1 MTSLLP
7 ESPSGHPPAVHAP
20 NLDQAITI
28 RQQTETSVTALATAL
43 LTALTA
49 ATGHPTLHL
58 PDAPPLA
65 GYGARVMD
73 LALAGLEP
81 TTRGAYLAAWHRRL
95 LPELGTVPIDRIT
108 PGAIDRAV
116 HGWARAGH
124 QQSAIKN
131 TLAML
136 ARITRQAV
144 RDGWLPHPPQ
154 ALKGWQRL
162 YLDTDGN
169 TAEEPRGLA
178 LPDFTTLRRLADAL
192 TDASHD
198 RYPGWGQAV
207 IFAACT
213 GARIGEVSGVRVG
226 DIHTQR
232 WLWHARRQTTPAPG
246 GLTDKRTKGKRA
258 RLIPVI
264 EPLRP
269 LITARIAAAQAA
281 PDARLFTG
289 PARGRI
295 TTAGLR
301 RATHW
306 DDVTRSLGLPHLRRL
321 DLRHT
326 ALTWM
331 ADAGI
336 PLHVLQQIAGHRSI
350 TTTQRYLHPSIRHL
364 TTAGQTLTD
373 YVNGN
378 CRPIPGTPQ
387 RW

>member
-1 MTSLLP
+1 MTATDPALT
-7 ESPSGHPPAVHAP
+7 SG
-20 NLDQAITI
+20 
-28 RQQTETSVTALATAL
+28 QQPDTSVAALATAL

-49 ATGHPTLHL
+49 ATGRPAPRL
-58 PDAPPLA
+58 PDAPSLA

-81 TTRGAYLAAWHRRL
+81 TTRGAYLAAWHQRL
-95 LPELGTVPIDRIT
+95 LPDLGDVPIDRVT
-108 PGAIDRAV
+108 CGAIDRAV
-116 HGWARAGH
+116 HDWATAGH

-131 TLAML
+131 TLALL

-144 RDGWLPHPPQ
+144 RDGWLAQRPQ

-162 YLDTDGN
+162 YLSTHDTADDS
-169 TAEEPRGLA
+169 RGLA
-178 LPDFTTLRRLADAL
+178 LPDFTTLHHLADAL

-198 RYPGWGQAV
+198 RYPGWGHAV

-213 GARIGEVSGVRVG
+213 GARIGEVSGVRIS
-226 DIHTQR
+226 DIDTGR
-232 WLWHARRQTTPAPG
+232 WIWHARRQTTPAPG

-269 LITARIAAAQAA
+269 LLTARIAAAQAA
-281 PDARLFTG
+281 PEARLFTG

-306 DDVTRSLGLPHLRRL
+306 DDVTRSLGLPHLRRH

-364 TTAGQTLTD
+364 TTAGQTLAD